1 MSSFAPKAYQRQVLD
16 SIQAY
21 CHACH
26 HYPSAAE
33 AFTATT
39 AQLWGQGN
47 PYYPL
52 QGFPAAMPY
61 FCLRIP
67 TGGGKTWLAAKSVA
81 LLNTHLLHS
90 EHSVVLWLVPSKAIR
105 DQTINALR
113 QPSHPYHLALREAGS
128 LTVLDLE
135 QAKSVTRAT
144 LDTSTTLIVTTRQAF
159 QVEDE
164 ECRKVYQNNGALMS
178 HFDQLAPIQQAN
190 LLRDEDG
197 TCTYSLANVLRL
209 RRPLIIVDEAHN
221 SRTTLAFEML
231 ARLNPSAI
239 LELTATP
246 DLERS
251 PSNVLH
257 SVSALELKAEHM
269 IKMPVMLHTEPNWQH
284 CLAAAIACRDALQQH
299 AATSPSYLRPIMLI
313 QAAPRRAG
321 IETLDAAKVREELIT
336 NHNIPEA
343 AIVIATGEEKG
354 LEAINASY
362 KHGISDA
369 ACPVKFVITQK
380 ALAEGWDC
388 PFAYVLVSMASIAS
402 ATAVEQLLGRILRQP
417 YATAQADDELN
428 QSYAFVVSNSFAET
442 ANALKD
448 SLVNSAGFARR
459 EVAELVR
466 TAKSMQEQL
475 DLTRAARPVT
485 ITLPETPNLSS
496 IPPALRK
503 KIRWEGS
510 DKTLS
515 IVAPLSAAEVATI
528 SQAVQTESAKNAIAE
543 AANRYNVVDTV
554 SPAERGIT
562 FRVPQLALRIG
573 EQLHLFDDP
582 KLLGYLQDLPLD
594 HAAPNAEDL
603 AQLAAG
609 LRVAESGEVYI
620 DAHGRVDVSY
630 PKRLQRDLELAY
642 PPENWNEV
650 RLAAWLCR
658 NLPQPTLT
666 HDNKLA
672 FVMGWLTKLLATEG
686 FNLARANLQKFV
698 IRNRLEQ
705 RIQALQQAA
714 AQRAC
719 QATLFDA
726 GAAAEQVTTSD
737 TYAFQ
742 FRPDSYNPNRDYNRR
757 FGSCDFRHHFYPR
770 IGDFD
775 SKEEFF
781 CACELDK
788 LAELGRIEFW
798 VRNLVRRDPG
808 SFFLQ
813 KANGRFYPDF
823 VCKLPAASQDK
834 CLVVEYKGADRWD
847 AAKDDRE
854 IGNLWAKLSDGRCRF
869 VMVKNKNWEEL
880 EKHLD

>member
-1 MSSFAPKAYQRQVLD
+1 MSAFAPKAYQRQVLD

-21 CHACH
+21 CDACH
-26 HYPSAAE
+26 HYPSAAA

-105 DQTINALR
+105 AQTLNALR
-113 QPSHPYHLALREAGS
+113 QLRHPYHLALREAGQ
-128 LTVLDLE
+128 LTILDLE

-144 LDTSTTLIVTTRQAF
+144 LDTSTTIIVTTRQAF

-178 HFDQLAPIQQAN
+178 HFDQLAPSQQAN
-190 LLRDEDG
+190 LLPDEDG
-197 TCTYSLANVLRL
+197 TYPYSLANVLRL

-221 SRTTLAFEML
+221 SRTPLAFEML

-246 DLERS
+246 DLERN

-257 SVSALELKAEHM
+257 SVSAAELQAEHM

-284 CLAAAIACRDALQQH
+284 CLAAAITCRDALQQR
-299 AATSPSYLRPIMLI
+299 AAASPSYLRPIMLI

-321 IETLDAAKVREELIT
+321 IETLDVAKVREELIT

-343 AIVIATGEEKG
+343 AIVVATGEEKG
-354 LEAINASY
+354 LETINARY
-362 KHGISDA
+362 AQGISDA

-417 YATAQADDELN
+417 YASAQADNELN

-442 ANALKD
+442 ANALRD
-448 SLVNSAGFARR
+448 GLVNVAGFVRR

-466 TAKSMQEQL
+466 TAKSMQDQL
-475 DLTRAARPVT
+475 DLARKARSVT

-496 IPPALRK
+496 IPPAVRNK
-503 KIRWEGS
+503 VRWEEI
-510 DKTLS
+510 DKTLT
-515 IVAPLSAAEVATI
+515 IVAGLSAAE
-528 SQAVQTESAKNAIAE
+528 AVTLSRSVSTPSTQEALLTAVSSYNAGAF
-543 AANRYNVVDTV
+543 T
-554 SPAERGIT
+554 PAERGVVFHI
-562 FRVPQLALRIG
+562 PQLALRIG
-573 EQLHLFDDP
+573 EQLHLFNDP
-582 KLLGYLQDLPLD
+582 QLLDYLQDLPLD
-594 HAAPNAEDL
+594 YAAPNAEDL

-609 LRVAESGEVYI
+609 LRVAESGEIYI
-620 DAHGRVDVSY
+620 DAHGGIGVSY
-630 PKRLQRDLELAY
+630 SEALQHDLELAY
-642 PPENWNEV
+642 PPENWNET
-650 RLAAWLCR
+650 RLAVWLCR

-666 HDNKLA
+666 HDNKSA
-672 FVMGWLTKLLATEG
+672 FVQGWLSKLLATEG
-686 FNLARANLQKFV
+686 FNLARANLQKFI

-705 RIQALQQAA
+705 HIRALQQQA
-714 AQRAC
+714 AQRAY
-719 QATLFDA
+719 QATLF
-726 GAAAEQVTTSD
+726 GSGRAERVTTTD
-737 TYAFQ
+737 TYTFQ
-742 FRPDSYNPNRDYNRR
+742 FRPDNYNPNRDYDRR
-757 FGSCDFRHHFYPR
+757 FGSLDFRHHFYPR

-775 SKEEFF
+775 SKEEFL

-788 LAELGRIEFW
+788 LAASGRIEFW
-798 VRNLVRRDPG
+798 VRNPVRRDSG
-808 SFFLQ
+808 SFFLP

-823 VCKLPAASQDK
+823 VCKLPATQQDK

-847 AAKDDRE
+847 AAKDDRD
-854 IGNLWAKLSDGRCRF
+854 IGNLWAELSGGRCRF
-869 VMVKNKNWEEL
+869 VMVKNKNWEDITQQ
-880 EKHLD
+880 LD